1 MSYIFGRVVLFA
13 TLAFI
18 EGYLIWYYRVGERK
32 MVYEA
37 LAYLSGGQRQYLSG
51 EPHYI
56 ILSEAD
62 KERLIQKKNK
72 RLLKMIIILIVAV
85 SLAAFQDGHFGIV
98 IAALLVG
105 CALYVLLKARYEGI
119 LSGVVYGVK
128 AVCISATHPVRGR
141 GKYIYTYK
149 LAYYDFMKSAID
161 GKIMAT
167 ERGGYEH
174 IVKRRSPDN
183 TRGVGKGWKIKGFGL
198 GRMD

>member
-1 MSYIFGRVVLFA
+1 
-13 TLAFI
+13 
-18 EGYLIWYYRVGERK
+18 
-32 MVYEA
+32 
-37 LAYLSGGQRQYLSG
+37 
-51 EPHYI
+51 
-56 ILSEAD
+56 
-62 KERLIQKKNK
+62 
-72 RLLKMIIILIVAV
+72 MIIILIVAV

-128 AVCISATHPVRGR
+128 VVCISATHPVRGR

-167 ERGGYEH
+167 ERGDMSISLSAGAQTTLVVWE
-174 IVKRRSPDN
+174 KD
-183 TRGVGKGWKIKGFGL
+183 GKLKVLDWAGWIDVDDL
-198 GRMD
+198 ALENERL